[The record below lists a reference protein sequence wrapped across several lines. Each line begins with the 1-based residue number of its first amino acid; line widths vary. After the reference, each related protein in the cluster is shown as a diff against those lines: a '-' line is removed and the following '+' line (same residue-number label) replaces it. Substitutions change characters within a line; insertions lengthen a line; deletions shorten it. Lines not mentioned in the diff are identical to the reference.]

1 MESKVLFGEILKP
14 QGVDGEVKA
23 VSDFQESDGIG
34 TIRELYCELHGKESC
49 LHVRSI
55 RDRDGFLYIM
65 FDEIT
70 DRDKAETLRG
80 AKLRVFRGDLK
91 LDPNTNFRE
100 DIIGCALI
108 ADEDQSIIG
117 TVVGIRRLPVHDVYE
132 IKTPSGTG
140 MIPALLRI
148 FPEID
153 VERKTIR
160 TVKKYFL
167 ECFVEQ

>member
-1 MESKVLFGEILKP
+1 MESKVLFGEILRP
-14 QGVDGEVKA
+14 QGVEGEVKA
-23 VSDFQESDGIG
+23 VSDFDASDGIG
-34 TIRELYCELHGKESC
+34 SIRELFLELHGRESC

-70 DRDKAETLRG
+70 DRDKAESLRG
-80 AKLRVFRGDLK
+80 AKLRAFRGDIK

-100 DIIGCALI
+100 DIIGCTLI
-108 ADEDQSIIG
+108 AEEDQSILG
-117 TVVGIRRLPVHDVYE
+117 TVTGIRKLPVHDVYE
-132 IKTPSGTG
+132 IKTPSGAG
-140 MIPALLRI
+140 MIPALIRI